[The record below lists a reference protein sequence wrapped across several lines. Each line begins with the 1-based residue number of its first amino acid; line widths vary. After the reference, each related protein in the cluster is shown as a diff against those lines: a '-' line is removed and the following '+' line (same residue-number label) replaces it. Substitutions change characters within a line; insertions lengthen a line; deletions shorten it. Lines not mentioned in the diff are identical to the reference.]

1 MGRNDID
8 IAREAR
14 LQPIREI
21 AAKLGLTEDDF
32 EPYGRHKAKVSL
44 GVLARHASA
53 ADGHLVLV
61 TGITPTPA
69 GEGKSTTT
77 VGLSD
82 ALRKLG
88 KRAVVALREPSLGP
102 CFGVKG
108 GAAGGG
114 YAQIVP
120 MEDINLHFTGDIH
133 AITAAHN
140 LLSAMLD
147 NHVFQ
152 GNALGLDTRR
162 IIWKRVM
169 DMNERALRNIVL
181 GLGGPVHGV
190 PRESGFE
197 ITVAS
202 EIMAI
207 LCLSRDLDDLR
218 SRISRIV
225 VGEKAD
231 GTFVTAGELKAAGA
245 LTVLLKDAIK
255 PNLVQTLEGTPA
267 FVHGGPFANIAHGC
281 SSLMATRMALKLG
294 EIVVTEAGFASDLGA
309 EKFFDIKCRAGGLT
323 PSAAVL
329 VATVRA
335 LKMHGGVKRE
345 DLGADNVAAVKAG
358 LTNLEAHV
366 ENVRQFGVPVV
377 VALNHFVADT
387 PAEVSA
393 VLDACKALDVQARL
407 SRVWELGGAGG
418 TDVAQAV
425 LDAIGSGSSKFRH
438 LYPDDLPLAK
448 KMEIIATSVYG
459 GAGVDILPA
468 AATKLARYEAAGF
481 GKLPICMAK
490 TQNSLSDDPKKIAR
504 PRGFRVTVRDAK
516 LAAGAGFVVGYAGEI
531 LTMPGLPKVPAAEAI
546 DIDANGNVIGLF

>member
-1 MGRNDID
+1 
-8 IAREAR
+8 
-14 LQPIREI
+14 
-21 AAKLGLTEDDF
+21 
-32 EPYGRHKAKVSL
+32 
-44 GVLARHASA
+44 
-53 ADGHLVLV
+53 
-61 TGITPTPA
+61 
-69 GEGKSTTT
+69 
-77 VGLSD
+77 
-82 ALRKLG
+82 
-88 KRAVVALREPSLGP
+88 
-102 CFGVKG
+102 
-108 GAAGGG
+108 
-114 YAQIVP
+114 
-120 MEDINLHFTGDIH
+120 
-133 AITAAHN
+133 
-140 LLSAMLD
+140 
-147 NHVFQ
+147 
-152 GNALGLDTRR
+152 
-162 IIWKRVM
+162 
-169 DMNERALRNIVL
+169 
-181 GLGGPVHGV
+181 V

-207 LCLSRDLDDLR
+207 LCLANGLDDLR
-218 SRISRIV
+218 QRISRVI

-231 GTFVTAGELKAAGA
+231 GTFVTAGELRAAGA

-309 EKFFDIKCRAGGLT
+309 EKFFDIKCRTGGLR

-345 DLGADNVAAVKAG
+345 ELGAENVAAVKAG
-358 LTNLEAHV
+358 LANLEAHV

-387 PAEVSA
+387 PAEVGA
-393 VLDACKALDVQARL
+393 VLDACKALDVPARL

-425 LDAIGSGSSKFRH
+425 LDAIGSGGGKFRH

-468 AATKLARYEAAGF
+468 AAAKLARYEAAGF

-490 TQNSLSDDPKKIAR
+490 TQNSLSDDAKRVGR

-531 LTMPGLPKVPAAEAI
+531 LTMPGLPKAPAAESI
-546 DIDANGNVIGLF
+546 DIDAQGNVVGLF